1 MLQSVI
7 KGRGGT
13 IETYFLGGQPVSCTV
28 SLYDGNGSAK
38 VSAAAGVVDTVSTTI
53 SAAADAGDTEI
64 TVVSATG
71 LVAGRRYLLGV
82 SPGAEVVGV
91 KDIVGL
97 VVTLWA
103 PLVYGHAS
111 AETLKGLRVSCA
123 VDATAAA
130 SVWWDGY
137 AVFTPL
143 TGDENTETV
152 DCVRRKIPEA
162 LIDETDIRMIIPK
175 DQAALSAELDR
186 GLAYRAA
193 RDNML
198 MDLGGK
204 NRAQTIL
211 GVDHFRRP
219 CAIRFWLDRRTEFG
233 EEWAPQMKVLEGEYE
248 RLLEQIVSQ
257 APVDADQDGA
267 TNGPEDRGFTVIQ
280 LERC

>member
-13 IETYFLGGQPVSCTV
+13 IETYFLAGRPTSCTV
-28 SLYDGNGSAK
+28 SVYDGSGSAK
-38 VSAAAGVVDTVSTTI
+38 VSAASGTVDTVNTTI
-53 SAAADAGDTEI
+53 TEPADALDTTL
-64 TVVSATG
+64 TVASATG
-71 LVAGRRYLLGV
+71 IVAGRRYLLGAN
-82 SPGAEVVGV
+82 PGAEAVGV
-91 KDIVGL
+91 KDIVGS

-103 PLVYGHAS
+103 PLVYGHADN
-111 AETLKGLRVSCA
+111 ETFVGLRVSYA
-123 VDATAAA
+123 VDSTAAA
-130 SVWWDGY
+130 GLWWDGY

-152 DCVRRKIPEA
+152 DCVRRKIPES
-162 LIDETDIRMIIPK
+162 LIDHSDIRLIIPK
-175 DQAALSAELDR
+175 EQHALSAELDL
-186 GLAYRAA
+186 GLAFRAA

-198 MDLGGK
+198 IDLGGK

-233 EEWAPQMKVLEGEYE
+233 EEWAPQMLVLEKEYE
-248 RLLEQIVSQ
+248 RLIEQIISQ

-267 TNGPEDRGFTVIQ
+267 TNGPEDRGWTVIQ